1 MLVPS
6 LPAKL
11 TWPSQS
17 HWVKWLK
24 LVKKDPATTS
34 HQPQKSAGG
43 MWWAE
48 KRQDRERIS
57 WEMQNKLPGL
67 PGLVVTRA
75 RQRTCYS
82 INEAAGTS
90 ARLTPARASSVARH
104 WKSSRE
110 RITGSAWFCCLFTPW
125 PGFQRHQKSSRST
138 RKVSD
143 NGLFSLQLSSSLFG
157 LSCNFPRKAKISPQ
171 SRKYI

>member
-1 MLVPS
+1 MN
-6 LPAKL
+6 
-11 TWPSQS
+11 
-17 HWVKWLK
+17 K
-24 LVKKDPATTS
+24 LVRMVPATTP
-34 HQPQKSAGG
+34 HQPQKRAGG

-75 RQRTCYS
+75 RQRNCHS

-90 ARLTPARASSVARH
+90 ARLPPARASSVARH
-104 WKSSRE
+104 WKSIGKESQEAPDFAACSPPDRVSRV
-110 RITGSAWFCCLFTPW
+110 T
-125 PGFQRHQKSSRST
+125 SS

-143 NGLFSLQLSSSLFG
+143 NGLFSLQLSSPLLGS
-157 LSCNFPRKAKISPQ
+157 SCNFLRKAKISPQ
-171 SRKYI
+171 SREYP